1 MDKAIYARD
10 LLAEEHIRIDITYEY
25 YGKIESILAEMPR
38 LVMSGDDTCQLA
50 LTHCIGCVNAL
61 ITEEYLYDFNDLE
74 YVNLGAEW
82 WNRSI
87 IKNLAVKV
95 RFFMLYPIL
104 CSMTRTVLCTTRSLL
119 IYIYKLE
126 NLYDLVRSGEQTFDK
141 MIEMMS
147 KITEDN
153 GNGTCGKEDK
163 WGFANPNDWLTS
175 SFIYSSGISLCTVN
189 EDGDFELSFGNERTY
204 YPHGEA

>member
-1 MDKAIYARD
+1 MLLSFTACRNSSTDHITTTEQTTAAKELPAGIEECDYSNEPFNIIAPEWGLYTQFFFSDEEQSDAMDKAIYARD

-95 RFFMLYPIL
+95 RFF
-104 CSMTRTVLCTTRSLL
+104 C
-119 IYIYKLE
+119 
-126 NLYDLVRSGEQTFDK
+126 
-141 MIEMMS
+141 
-147 KITEDN
+147 
-153 GNGTCGKEDK
+153 
-163 WGFANPNDWLTS
+163 
-175 SFIYSSGISLCTVN
+175 
-189 EDGDFELSFGNERTY
+189 
-204 YPHGEA
+204 